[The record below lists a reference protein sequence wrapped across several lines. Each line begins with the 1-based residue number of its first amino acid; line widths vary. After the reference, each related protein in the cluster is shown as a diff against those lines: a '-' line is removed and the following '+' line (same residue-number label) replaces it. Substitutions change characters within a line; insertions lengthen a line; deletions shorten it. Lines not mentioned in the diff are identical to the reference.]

1 MSLKF
6 GIELESMGLT
16 GNEVKAAVEAAGEQ
30 FGGLF
35 GYRGGTGCVDRNE
48 WRAESDSS
56 LSQAFCTW
64 NTSGSHE
71 IISPIMQGVAGRK
84 AILRVVKKL
93 NQAGATVDRSCGTH
107 IHVGVGHSARWARM
121 SEDKKME
128 IGARMIEI
136 YTHFMPVFDAL
147 SPNNR
152 TCRGNSY
159 VGVPSW
165 NSRYSAVN
173 LQAFVNYGRVEFRQ
187 PGFTLNQ
194 KVIEMWLGLV
204 DSICKA
210 AVNENHR
217 SYHVDVAEVPVT
229 LPAMLEFLNVGT
241 KVTKLAT
248 DRLDFCIEK
257 YTQGRERRIAV
268 RGQGVRNCICCG
280 RDFIGMP
287 GQNIC
292 GNEGCE

>member
-35 GYRGGTGCVDRNE
+35 GYRGGTNCVSRNE

-56 LSQAFCTW
+56 LSMSFCGW
-64 NTSGSHE
+64 DRVGSHE

-93 NQAGATVDRSCGTH
+93 NQAGAKVDRSCGTH

-173 LQAFVNYGRVEFRQ
+173 LKAFINYGRVEFRQ

-257 YTQGRERRIAV
+257 YRQGRENRLAV
-268 RGQGVRNCICCG
+268 RG
-280 RDFIGMP
+280 
-287 GQNIC
+287 
-292 GNEGCE
+292 E

>member
-35 GYRGGTGCVDRNE
+35 GYRGGTACVDRQE

-56 LSQAFCTW
+56 LSMSFCGW
-64 NTSGSHE
+64 DRVGSHE

-93 NQAGATVDRSCGTH
+93 KQAGATVDRSCGTH

-152 TCRGNSY
+152 TCRGNHY
-159 VGVPSW
+159 VGVPTW
-165 NSRYSAVN
+165 NSRCSAVN
-173 LQAFVNYGRVEFRQ
+173 LQAFINYGRVEFRQ

-217 SYHVDVAEVPVT
+217 SYHVDLAEVRCT
-229 LPAMLEFLNVGT
+229 LPAMLEFLNVGS
-241 KVTKLAT
+241 KVSKLAT

-257 YTQGRERRIAV
+257 YTQGRFNREAV
-268 RGQGVRNCICCG
+268 RGY
-280 RDFIGMP
+280 
-287 GQNIC
+287 
-292 GNEGCE
+292 